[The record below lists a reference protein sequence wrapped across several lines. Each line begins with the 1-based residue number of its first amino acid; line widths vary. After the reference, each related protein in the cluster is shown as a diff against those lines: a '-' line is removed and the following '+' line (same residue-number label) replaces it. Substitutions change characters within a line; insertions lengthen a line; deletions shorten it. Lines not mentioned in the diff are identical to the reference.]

1 MNKSFLILYKQ
12 TNFRIKFID
21 IFESKYY
28 IVYRGNIMKRLYID
42 FDGVVMDTI
51 PPLYE
56 ALQKSGAD
64 VTNES
69 EIRVFFASY
78 DFSKIINDD
87 NILNDSINCIKK
99 LIDSKM
105 FEISFLTH
113 VNSLT
118 EGCVKV
124 EYLRLHFK
132 DITII
137 MVPKEISKTK
147 VVHSEGAILVDDY
160 SGNLKEWEENGG
172 IAVRFSKE
180 LESHG
185 YKVLNHLD
193 ELIDMFKDEEV
204 GVC

>member
-1 MNKSFLILYKQ
+1 
-12 TNFRIKFID
+12 
-21 IFESKYY
+21 
-28 IVYRGNIMKRLYID
+28 MKRLYID

-51 PPLYE
+51 PPLYD

-113 VNSLT
+113 VNSLI

-124 EYLRLHFK
+124 EYLRQHFK

-193 ELIDMFKDEEV
+193 ELINMFKDEVSE
-204 GVC
+204 C

>member
-1 MNKSFLILYKQ
+1 MKINDVDIEELLNIKLMERSIQPPKPIVIKQSVPFL
-12 TNFRIKFID
+12 
-21 IFESKYY
+21 
-28 IVYRGNIMKRLYID
+28 
-42 FDGVVMDTI
+42 
-51 PPLYE
+51 
-56 ALQKSGAD
+56 SG
-64 VTNES
+64 
-69 EIRVFFASY
+69 SY

-124 EYLRLHFK
+124 EYLRRHFK

-172 IAVRFSKE
+172 ISVRFSKE

-185 YKVLNHLD
+185 YRVLNHLD
-193 ELIDMFKDEEV
+193 ELINMFKNEV
-204 GVC
+204 NEC

>member
-1 MNKSFLILYKQ
+1 MNKSFLIFKQQ

-78 DFSKIINDD
+78 DFSKIINDE
-87 NILNDSINCIKK
+87 NVLNDSINCINK

-124 EYLRLHFK
+124 DYLRRHFK

-193 ELIDMFKDEEV
+193 ELIDMFKNEEEET
-204 GVC
+204 C